1 MLPVNRRLEILFF
14 LCFLSQRIEQ
24 IKGLFYE
31 RTFQIMRNVNPT
43 IAVLTPVRKFFKN
56 QFPAKV
62 TAVNVAIKLKLISI
76 VSLLSGLKDK
86 N

>member
-1 MLPVNRRLEILFF
+1 
-14 LCFLSQRIEQ
+14 
-24 IKGLFYE
+24 
-31 RTFQIMRNVNPT
+31 MRNVNPT